1 MMADVKETYPEP
13 RMIEE
18 VITIAVPDAN
28 WTPLEHV
35 GELVATSPEEHR
47 LAIMLAVG
55 RDFASGDDT
64 IIKAW
69 AHHLSRAPLKFV
81 IMPGDVDRH
90 VDQVAAR
97 ETATRR
103 FHLLARSQF
112 GRMLEVWNFRASQP
126 SPPSA
131 KELAE
136 LYTEKGNMSST
147 SEPVTDSFVDNAV
160 TIMSRAVAKYPEARA
175 VLEDADH
182 DFDMKGL

>member
-1 MMADVKETYPEP
+1 MF
-13 RMIEE
+13 EE

-28 WTPLEHV
+28 WNPLEHL

-47 LAIMLAVG
+47 LSILLAVERG
-55 RDFASGDDT
+55 LASGDDT

-81 IMPGDVDRH
+81 IMPGVVDRH
-90 VDQVAAR
+90 LDQVAAR

-103 FHLLARSQF
+103 FHLLAQSQF
-112 GRMLEVWNFRASQP
+112 GRMIEIWNFRASQP

-136 LYTEKGNMSST
+136 LYTDKGDMPST
-147 SEPVTDSFVDNAV
+147 QRTSQ
-160 TIMSRAVAKYPEARA
+160 
-175 VLEDADH
+175 
-182 DFDMKGL
+182 